1 MSACACR
8 TLACR
13 MEEAVA
19 QLMQDA
25 AMLDAAIHSHRHAER
40 LAGPRSQP
48 LERERQWLEREL
60 GEPHAPRERAVRPTP
75 LFDSCEEIA
84 LALIDSRFL
93 TPLIDSCDEMVQALV
108 FSPFLKM
115 PACEEGMK
123 LMPWLEA
130 VFELYEDAPFLKV
143 DMIEF
148 KKAKASPIVQQLDFL
163 YRTFVDPLG
172 YPDPRGVIYPRRGA
186 PSYFRPDM
194 ITPNQTVWVPAPR
207 GA

>member
-1 MSACACR
+1 
-8 TLACR
+8 

-25 AMLDAAIHSHRHAER
+25 AMLDAAIHSRRHAEV

-48 LERERQWLEREL
+48 LELERQWLEREL
-60 GEPHAPRERAVRPTP
+60 GGPHAPRERAVRPTP

-93 TPLIDSCDEMVQALV
+93 TPLMNACEEMVHALV
-108 FSPFLKM
+108 YSRFLKM

-172 YPDPRGVIYPRRGA
+172 YPDPHGVIYPRRGA

>member
-25 AMLDAAIHSHRHAER
+25 AMLDAAIHSHQHAEG

-48 LERERQWLEREL
+48 LELERQWLEREL
-60 GEPHAPRERAVRPTP
+60 GVPHAPRERAVRPTP

-93 TPLIDSCDEMVQALV
+93 TPLINACEEMVHALV
-108 FSPFLKM
+108 YSRFLKM

-143 DMIEF
+143 DMVEF
-148 KKAKASPIVQQLDFL
+148 KKAKAPIVQQLDFL
-163 YRTFVDPLG
+163 YRTLVDPLG
-172 YPDPRGVIYPRRGA
+172 YPDPHGVIYPRRGA

>member
-1 MSACACR
+1 
-8 TLACR
+8 

-25 AMLDAAIHSHRHAER
+25 AMLDAAIDSGRHAER

-60 GEPHAPRERAVRPTP
+60 GVPHAARPRAVRPTP

-93 TPLIDSCDEMVQALV
+93 TPLVDACDEMVQALV
-108 FSPFLKM
+108 FSRFLKM

-148 KKAKASPIVQQLDFL
+148 KKAKASPIVQQLEFL

-172 YPDPRGVIYPRRGA
+172 YPDPHGVIFPRRGA
-186 PSYFRPDM
+186 PSCIAFTQSIVPPPRCLFRP
-194 ITPNQTVWVPAPR
+194 
-207 GA
+207 

>member
-1 MSACACR
+1 
-8 TLACR
+8 

-25 AMLDAAIHSHRHAER
+25 AMLDAAIHSRQR
-40 LAGPRSQP
+40 LAGPRSQQ

-60 GEPHAPRERAVRPTP
+60 SVPHAPRERAVRPTP

-93 TPLIDSCDEMVQALV
+93 TPLVDACDEMVQALV
-108 FSPFLKM
+108 FSRFLKM

-148 KKAKASPIVQQLDFL
+148 KKAKAS
-163 YRTFVDPLG
+163 R
-172 YPDPRGVIYPRRGA
+172 
-186 PSYFRPDM
+186 
-194 ITPNQTVWVPAPR
+194 APR
-207 GA
+207 GWRPWV